1 MFGSNKNKLRRDI
14 PAIDI
19 RNKKVK
25 GFFGGTKLVP
35 RSKKEQRKLKYE
47 LMKQYPDRY
56 FIDDLHEKNSVDPLA
71 WIDAI
76 EMFDAFLN

>member
-1 MFGSNKNKLRRDI
+1 MFGKSKFRKDL

-19 RNKKVK
+19 RKKEVK

-35 RSKKEQRKLKYE
+35 RSKKEQRQIKYK

-56 FIDDLHEKNSVDPLA
+56 FIDDLNEKNSVDPLG
-71 WIDAI
+71 WIDEI

>member
-1 MFGSNKNKLRRDI
+1 MFGKRKFRKDL

-19 RNKKVK
+19 RKKEVK

-35 RSKKEQRKLKYE
+35 RSKKEQRQVKYE

-56 FIDDLHEKNSVDPLA
+56 FIDDLHEINSVDPLG

-76 EMFDAFLN
+76 ETMDAFLN

>member
-1 MFGSNKNKLRRDI
+1 MFGFNKNKLRRDL

-25 GFFGGTKLVP
+25 SFFGGTKLVS

-47 LMKQYPDRY
+47 LIKQYPDRY
-56 FIDDLHEKNSVDPLA
+56 FIDDLHEKISVDPLA